1 MNANEVMTVGVITV
15 RPDASVTDA
24 ARLMVEH
31 GVSGLP
37 VVDAHGQLVG
47 IVTEGDFL
55 RRAETGTERLRPRW
69 LEFLLGSGRLANEYV
84 HSHARKIQEVM
95 TSGPVT
101 VCQNTPLQDV
111 VTVMERHR
119 IKRVPVLGGQ
129 TLVGIIS
136 RANLVQALARLAEE
150 AEPSRPD
157 DEAMRAQ
164 ILDDLKRERWTPRDA
179 LNVIVRNGV
188 AELWGVIFDERQRQA
203 IKVVAENVR
212 GIKAVRDHLVF
223 VGPISGVVLESPED
237 AWRVINNDEEPS
249 RTDDHT
255 PERK

>member
-1 MNANEVMTVGVITV
+1 MNAGEVMTVGVTTV
-15 RPDASVTDA
+15 RPDASVTEA

-55 RRAETGTERLRPRW
+55 RRTETGTERRRPRW

-84 HSHARKIQEVM
+84 HSHARKIQEIM
-95 TSGPVT
+95 TPDVIT
-101 VCQNTPLQDV
+101 VFQSTPLQDV

-119 IKRVPVLGGQ
+119 IKRVPVLDGEK
-129 TLVGIIS
+129 LVGIIS

-150 AEPSRPD
+150 ASPSQPD
-157 DEAMRAQ
+157 DEAMRRQ
-164 ILDDLKRERWTPRDA
+164 ILNNLNRERWTPKDA

-188 AELWGVIFDERQRQA
+188 AELWGVILDERERQA
-203 IKVVAENVR
+203 IKVVAENVP
-212 GIKAVRDHLVF
+212 GINAVRDHLVF
-223 VGPISGVVLESPED
+223 VGPMSGVVLESPED
-237 AWRVINNDEEPS
+237 AWRVLNDDEQSSQPGN
-249 RTDDHT
+249 HT
-255 PERK
+255 PECE